1 MELEEAHD
9 NLLMLKYFTELEKQ
23 ENWQDYVNAIDI
35 VLKELESLQITNDLL
50 YKTNKDLMKKQM
62 QNIENI
68 GTIELLGNEKW
79 SIE

>member
-9 NLLMLKYFTELEKQ
+9 NLLMLKHFTELEKQ
-23 ENWQDYVNAIDI
+23 ENWQDYVEAIDI